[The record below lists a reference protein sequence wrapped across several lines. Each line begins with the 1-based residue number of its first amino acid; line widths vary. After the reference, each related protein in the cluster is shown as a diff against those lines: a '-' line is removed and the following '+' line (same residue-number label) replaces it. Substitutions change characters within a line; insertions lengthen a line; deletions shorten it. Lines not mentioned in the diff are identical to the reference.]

1 MSEEGRLPASLEV
14 SALLRRVAAAGGFAT
29 VLKKGEPDAGT
40 IALVC
45 RESSGNQ
52 RLIERMPQPDGTR
65 AWTTTRSQVSEEQ
78 REFDAYLSRR
88 GAQDP
93 DLWIVEL
100 DIPNPE
106 RFIGTSG

>member
-1 MSEEGRLPASLEV
+1 MTDEGRLPASLEV
-14 SALLRRVAAAGGFAT
+14 SSLIRRVAAAGGFAA

-45 RESSGNQ
+45 REKNGNQ
-52 RLIERMPQPDGTR
+52 RLMERLPQPDGTR
-65 AWTTTRSQVSEEQ
+65 LWTPTRTQVPEEQ
-78 REFDAYLSRR
+78 AEFDAYLSRR
-88 GAQDP
+88 GDQDP

-106 RFIGTSG
+106 RFIGTLG